1 MSSHV
6 NGIDA
11 GASVS
16 PLLSVLVFIAVVLLF
31 EGIYLMWK
39 TYRGPQARKIEQR
52 LNALSAA
59 GDNSAQSHLLR
70 ERMLS
75 ELPLFQRL
83 LLRLPRAHQ
92 LDRYL
97 LQANLNWTVSKLL
110 LACAGCG
117 AAGFLLV
124 TALLHQPFVLGA
136 AAGAPLAW
144 LPLAYVQRRRRR
156 RLTKLEQQLPD
167 ALDLLARALRAGHAF
182 GAGLQMI
189 GEEMVDPIAGEF
201 RMVHDEINFGVS
213 LEQALGNLSVRAPI
227 TDLRYFVVAVLI
239 QRDSGGNLTEVLA
252 NLSRLIRQR
261 LKLFW
266 HVRVLSAE
274 GRMSAWL
281 LSLLPFAIGGLM
293 SVFNPEFM
301 APLWTDPL
309 GQSMVRGML
318 VSMAFGIL
326 LLRRIIRIRI

>member
-1 MSSHV
+1 MINNVPGH
-6 NGIDA
+6 
-11 GASVS
+11 VS
-16 PLLSVLVFIAVVLLF
+16 PVLSVLVFIAVVLLF
-31 EGIYLMWK
+31 EGLYLLWK
-39 TYRGPQARKIEQR
+39 AYKGPQAKKIQQR
-52 LNALSAA
+52 LQALSAA
-59 GDNSAQSHLLR
+59 ADSSAQSHVLR
-70 ERMLS
+70 ERMMS
-75 ELPLFQRL
+75 ELPPFQRF

-92 LDRYL
+92 LDRVL

-110 LACAGCG
+110 LVCLAVG
-117 AAGFLLV
+117 AAAFFAV
-124 TALLHQPFVLGA
+124 TTLLHQPFV
-136 AAGAPLAW
+136 AGALVGAGAAW
-144 LPLAYVQRRRRR
+144 LPLAYVQRRRSR
-156 RLTKLEQQLPD
+156 RLAKMEQQLPD

-189 GEEMVDPIAGEF
+189 GEEMADPIASEF
-201 RMVHDEINFGVS
+201 RFVHDEVNFGVS
-213 LEQALGNLSVRAPI
+213 LEQALGNLSARVPI

-293 SVFNPEFM
+293 TIFNPEFM
-301 APLWTDPL
+301 APLWNDPL
-309 GQSMVRGML
+309 GVSIVRGML
-318 VSMAFGIL
+318 LSMACGIL
-326 LLRRIIRIRI
+326 LLRKIIRIRI

>member
-1 MSSHV
+1 MLTNATGH
-6 NGIDA
+6 A
-11 GASVS
+11 G
-16 PLLSVLVFIAVVLLF
+16 LILSVLVFLAVILLF
-31 EGIYLMWK
+31 EGMYLMWK
-39 TYRGPQARKIEQR
+39 AYKGPQAKKIQSR
-52 LNALSAA
+52 LKALSAA
-59 GDNSAQSHLLR
+59 GDGSAQSHLAR
-70 ERMLS
+70 ERMMS
-75 ELPLFQRL
+75 ELPPFQRFL
-83 LLRLPRAHQ
+83 LSLPRAHQ
-92 LDRYL
+92 LDRLL
-97 LQANLNWTVSKLL
+97 LQADLHWTVSNLIL
-110 LACAGCG
+110 GCVALG
-117 AAGFLLV
+117 SGVFWAM

-136 AAGAPLAW
+136 LAGGTLAW
-144 LPLAYVQRRRRR
+144 LPLAYVQRRRSR
-156 RLTKLEQQLPD
+156 RLARLERQLPD

-189 GEEMVDPIAGEF
+189 GDEMAEPIASEF
-201 RMVHDEINFGVS
+201 RLVHDEVNFGVS

-239 QRDSGGNLTEVLA
+239 QRDSGGNLTEVLT

-301 APLWTDPL
+301 APMWTDPL
-309 GQSMVRGML
+309 GHAIVRGML
-318 VSMAFGIL
+318 VSMFFGIL
-326 LLRRIIRIRI
+326 LLRKIIRIRI

>member
-1 MSSHV
+1 MLNNVTGH
-6 NGIDA
+6 
-11 GASVS
+11 VS
-16 PLLSVLVFIAVVLLF
+16 PVLSVLVFIAVVLLC
-31 EGIYLMWK
+31 EGLYLLWK
-39 TYRGPQARKIEQR
+39 TYKGPQAKKIQLR
-52 LNALSAA
+52 LRALSAA
-59 GDNSAQSHLLR
+59 ADGSAQSHLLR
-70 ERMLS
+70 ERMMS
-75 ELPLFQRL
+75 ELPPFQRF

-92 LDRYL
+92 LDRRL
-97 LQANLNWTVSKLL
+97 LQANLNWTVANLL
-110 LACAGCG
+110 LGCLALG
-117 AAGFLLV
+117 AASFLAV
-124 TALLHQPFVLGA
+124 TALLHQPFLAGA
-136 AAGAPLAW
+136 LVAAGSAW
-144 LPLAYVQRRRRR
+144 LPLAYVGRRRSR
-156 RLTKLEQQLPD
+156 RLAKLEQQLPD

-189 GEEMVDPIAGEF
+189 GDEMAEPIASEF
-201 RMVHDEINFGVS
+201 RFVHDEINFGVS

-293 SVFNPEFM
+293 TVFNPDFM
-301 APLWTDPL
+301 APLWNDPL
-309 GQSMVRGML
+309 GVTLVRSML

-326 LLRRIIRIRI
+326 LLRKIIRIRI

>member
-1 MSSHV
+1 MLSDV
-6 NGIDA
+6 NRPL
-11 GASVS
+11 S

-31 EGIYLMWK
+31 EGLYLMWK
-39 TYRGPQARKIEQR
+39 TYKGPQAKKIEQR

-59 GDNSAQSHLLR
+59 GDGSAQSHLLR
-70 ERMLS
+70 ERMMS
-75 ELPLFQRL
+75 ELPPFQRL

-97 LQANLNWTVSKLL
+97 LQANLNWTVAKLL
-110 LACAGCG
+110 LACAALG

-124 TALLHQPFVLGA
+124 TSVLHQPFL
-136 AAGAPLAW
+136 AGVTVGGVLAW

-156 RLTKLEQQLPD
+156 RLAKLEQQLPD

-189 GEEMVDPIAGEF
+189 GEEMLDPIAGEF
-201 RMVHDEINFGVS
+201 RLVHDEINFGIS

-239 QRDSGGNLTEVLA
+239 QRDSGGNLTEVLS

-301 APLWTDPL
+301 APLWNDPL
-309 GQSMVRGML
+309 GQNLVRGML
-318 VSMAFGIL
+318 VSMAFGVV
-326 LLRRIIRIRI
+326 LLRHIIRIRI